1 MMYAKEKP
9 EATDLDS
16 AVTSGFCSFI
26 ASLPPKSDDTIRLF
40 ERQDYYSAHG
50 SDATFVATHVY
61 HTLSVIKQLGKGKD
75 SLPSVTLSS
84 TVAKIFLREALTTRQ
99 LRIEIWTPEGGKGKN
114 ASGTRWELSR
124 RASPGNLQDVEDL
137 LFSNTDL
144 ESAPIVMAVRL
155 GKKDAGTKMVGVAF
169 ADASAREIG
178 VSEFP
183 DNDLLSNFEALL
195 IQLDV
200 KECVMQA
207 DDKRTDIDLNKLRE
221 VIERCNVVL
230 TERKSGEFNAKN
242 IEQDLGRLLKGDLAT
257 TALPEYDL
265 KTAMSAAAALISYL
279 SLTSDSG
286 NSHQYTLR
294 THDLAQFM
302 RLDASAV
309 RALNLM
315 PAPGLGGSGP
325 MTGGR
330 QPTNTSLLGL
340 LNRCKTGQGARML
353 AQWLKQ
359 PLVNL
364 HAIETRQTLVEA
376 FVNDGEA
383 RDTLRDD
390 YLRAMPDFHR
400 IGKRFQ
406 KGGASLED
414 VVRVYQAALKIPGL
428 IMTLQAVGEESDP
441 AKALIKS
448 QYLDELEEYSSS
460 LSKYTEMVEQTIDLK
475 ELDRHNYVIKPD
487 YDQNLKR
494 LALKLS
500 EVRDGLDEEH
510 QDVGQDLGLEL
521 DKKLHLENNPSH
533 GYCFRLS
540 KTDAKAIHNK
550 RQYNEISTQKAGTL
564 FTTSTLRELA
574 NEYGS
579 LSDQYNRAQSGLVK
593 EVVGIAATYIS
604 VLENLDVIIA
614 HLDVIIRQVIQILF
628 AHVSVNA
635 TTPYVKPK
643 MLEKGKHIGTGDL
656 VIKEGRHPC
665 LEVQEEIMFI
675 PNDTELHREK
685 SEFLIIS
692 GPNMGGKSTYIRQVG
707 VIALMGQCG
716 CFVPATEA
724 QLPIFDSILARVGAG
739 DSQLK
744 GVSTFMAEMLE
755 TATILRS
762 ATKDSLIIIDELG
775 RGTSTY
781 DGFGLAWAISE
792 HIATKIRAFCL
803 FATHFHEL
811 TTLSEELSHVQNL
824 HVVAHVNQTGQT
836 TQERD
841 ITLLYKVEPGKSP
854 PLPSFSSPL
863 F

>member
-137 LFSNTDL
+137 LFSNN
-144 ESAPIVMAVRL
+144 RL
-155 GKKDAGTKMVGVAF
+155 GECPDCLSRKSPGIYMFEDFFFKHRLGECPDCDGCSSWQKGRRNKNGWSSVF

-221 VIERCNVVL
+221 VIAVYVVL
-230 TERKSGEFNAKN
+230 TERKSEF
-242 IEQDLGRLLKGDLAT
+242 EQDLGRLLKGDLAT

-286 NSHQYTLR
+286 NSHQYTCAHTILPS
-294 THDLAQFM
+294 FM

-315 PAPGLGGSGP
+315 PAPGLGGS
-325 MTGGR
+325 
-330 QPTNTSLLGL
+330 
-340 LNRCKTGQGARML
+340 
-353 AQWLKQ
+353 
-359 PLVNL
+359 VNL

-593 EVVGIAATYIS
+593 EVVGIA
-604 VLENLDVIIA
+604 
-614 HLDVIIRQVIQILF
+614 
-628 AHVSVNA
+628 
-635 TTPYVKPK
+635 
-643 MLEKGKHIGTGDL
+643 GTGDL

-744 GVSTFMAEMLE
+744 GVCDQSFGIHVAELANFPENVVKLAKRKAEELEDFGGSAVWAESTEPDLSKEVTEEGAKILEQVLGEWAAMAGLE
-755 TATILRS
+755 AGKDGDDVTMSEGSSEEQVRILREVFEKHR
-762 ATKDSLIIIDELG
+762 AQIEG
-775 RGTSTY
+775 NACY
-781 DGFGLAWAISE
+781 NVAI
-792 HIATKIRAFCL
+792 AFA
-803 FATHFHEL
+803 F
-811 TTLSEELSHVQNL
+811 
-824 HVVAHVNQTGQT
+824 
-836 TQERD
+836 
-841 ITLLYKVEPGKSP
+841 I
-854 PLPSFSSPL
+854 
-863 F
+863 